1 MPEFQEVADSAA
13 GLAPPRPVDASI
25 PRMRGPA
32 APLASVKPLGP
43 RVDLTSDGGVFKRV
57 KTAGDAQ
64 RPRPALGDR
73 VTIHYVAMQ
82 GADGVLFDS
91 SRKQMHA
98 GGYAYTVGSTD
109 SIKPGMPR
117 PRGWDIAIMSM
128 DVGECALIT
137 LAPEYAYGKAGIRQP
152 PRPGY
157 TVPPHVSVTYNIE
170 LVDVGTAKENMTPRE
185 KLDKG
190 IALCGKGNG
199 FFQDKAFAKARAQ
212 YELALEVLQ
221 TFPGVRHDM
230 PPDDDDNRGDNNNKN
245 KNTKKKKKKGT
256 TDGNDDDDE
265 SEEEE
270 ERLGDRCL
278 AKDEATPH
286 ALEARGAIVRCLS
299 NIAMCLTVITPVDWK
314 AVRKNCDQALWVHD
328 EGGLHDA
335 KLAGKVLYR
344 RAEACLQKGE
354 SESARADLVRAYKL
368 LPDSKPIR
376 KMLRKVQ
383 EQVRDERGKRK
394 EMFGNLMLS
403 GKANGMYSDK
413 KDVEL
418 REDATGGA
426 ELAGSAWFDA
436 LETFIN
442 GNKVLFVSVCAAVV
456 FSAMYAKA
464 MGLLGDR

>member
-1 MPEFQEVADSAA
+1 MPEIEQVAESAA

-25 PRMRGPA
+25 PRMRGPT

-43 RVDLTSDGGVFKRV
+43 RVDLTADGGVFKRV

-64 RPRPALGDR
+64 RARPVLGDR
-73 VTIHYVAMQ
+73 VTIHYEAMQ

-117 PRGWDIAIMSM
+117 PRGWDIAMMSM

-190 IALCGKGNG
+190 ITLCGKGNV

-230 PPDDDDNRGDNNNKN
+230 PQEEGDDDDDGGDNNNN
-245 KNTKKKKKKGT
+245 NNNNKKKGT
-256 TDGNDDDDE
+256 ADGNDDDDE
-265 SEEEE
+265 IEKEKEEKEKE
-270 ERLGDRCL
+270 KE
-278 AKDEATPH
+278 DEATPH

-328 EGGLHDA
+328 DGGLHDA

-354 SESARADLVRAYKL
+354 SESARADLMRAYKL

-418 REDATGGA
+418 REEEVTGGA
-426 ELAGSAWFDA
+426 ELAGNAWFDA
-436 LETFIN
+436 LEKFIN

-456 FSAMYAKA
+456 FSALYAKA
-464 MGLLGDR
+464 VGLLGGR